1 MASLLILAGTF
12 WSVFNYPIGALILL
26 IAVLVY
32 GAVVF
37 FYPVAWL
44 VVLPLMLPL
53 IDLAPWTGRFFL
65 DEFDIFVAMT
75 LAVSWWKDR
84 HLPYAAGFTL
94 TGKWLLGLF
103 AASTVI
109 SVCLGAAPLPAIDAN
124 AFSSY
129 LSHYNALRVAKGFFW
144 ALLLVFPLNRR
155 IEENPSLAW
164 FLLATGI
171 LVGLAGVGVVALWER
186 QIFGELF
193 NGASL
198 YSIAGR
204 MMEFGTSYRI
214 TGMFSGMHTGG
225 EAIDGYLV
233 LALPVACFVAVF
245 AHRFSTRIVASI
257 SLALGTY
264 ALVSTF
270 TRATYGAFAGS
281 VLIFSVLAAV
291 RYRELLISN
300 WRPWALGLTGTFF
313 SSGRGCGMR
322 KDAYTGGVSRH
333 HRSWL
338 DSVEGAVRTRR
349 TALSRSAGQLS
360 SAAAQARPGPRR
372 CRQGQAVDTFMI
384 VSRASCA
391 RAA

>member
-1 MASLLILAGTF
+1 M
-12 WSVFNYPIGALILL
+12 
-26 IAVLVY
+26 
-32 GAVVF
+32 
-37 FYPVAWL
+37 
-44 VVLPLMLPL
+44 
-53 IDLAPWTGRFFL
+53 
-65 DEFDIFVAMT
+65 
-75 LAVSWWKDR
+75 
-84 HLPYAAGFTL
+84 
-94 TGKWLLGLF
+94 F

-245 AHRFSTRIVASI
+245 AHPVFH
-257 SLALGTY
+257 TY
-264 ALVSTF
+264 
-270 TRATYGAFAGS
+270 RS
-281 VLIFSVLAAV
+281 V
-291 RYRELLISN
+291 Y
-300 WRPWALGLTGTFF
+300 
-313 SSGRGCGMR
+313 
-322 KDAYTGGVSRH
+322 
-333 HRSWL
+333 
-338 DSVEGAVRTRR
+338 
-349 TALSRSAGQLS
+349 Q
-360 SAAAQARPGPRR
+360 
-372 CRQGQAVDTFMI
+372 
-384 VSRASCA
+384 SCA
-391 RAA
+391 RNLRAGVDFHPGNLWRVCGQCVDFFSARGGAISRVTD